1 MRLLG
6 FFGWYKPTY
15 KKEGDDEMKL
25 FEESGSLIIVQ
36 IDHLS
41 GEMMGEIWEQLSSKG
56 AKNVQLLSTLT
67 KKGRPGQLLL
77 IDISPEKI
85 SELEEFLVSELG
97 VNGWH
102 RLLTEHVHVE
112 IEMIACD
119 LTFRTPN
126 NRLRVTVAGKRIKN
140 TSGFIRPEHGDC
152 VRVQRKLRQEEGL
165 EVSLWQLERL
175 ISKALNSSK
184 RQIEVKLCGDQ
195 QDGFGRVL
203 IPDKEI

>member
-1 MRLLG
+1 
-6 FFGWYKPTY
+6 
-15 KKEGDDEMKL
+15 MKF

-41 GEMMGEIWEQLSSKG
+41 GEMLGGIWEQLSSKG

-85 SELEEFLVSELG
+85 SELEEFLVSEMG

-102 RLLTEHVHVE
+102 RLMTEHVYVD
-112 IEMIACD
+112 IEMVSCD
-119 LTFRTPN
+119 LTFRTPGS
-126 NRLRVTVAGKRIKN
+126 RLRVKVAGKRIKN

-152 VRVQRKLRQEEGL
+152 VKVQRKLRQEEGL
-165 EVSLWQLERL
+165 ELSLWQLERL
-175 ISKALNSSK
+175 IFEALNSSK
-184 RQIEVKLCGDQ
+184 RRIEVNLCGDQ
-195 QDGFGRVL
+195 QDGFGNAL
-203 IPDKEI
+203 ILDKEI

>member
-1 MRLLG
+1 
-6 FFGWYKPTY
+6 
-15 KKEGDDEMKL
+15 MKL

-41 GEMMGEIWEQLSSKG
+41 GEMMGEIWGQLSSKG

-112 IEMIACD
+112 IDC
-119 LTFRTPN
+119 
-126 NRLRVTVAGKRIKN
+126 LRSDFSNA
-140 TSGFIRPEHGDC
+140 
-152 VRVQRKLRQEEGL
+152 
-165 EVSLWQLERL
+165 
-175 ISKALNSSK
+175 
-184 RQIEVKLCGDQ
+184 Q
-195 QDGFGRVL
+195 QPSASNGSW
-203 IPDKEI
+203 KTH

>member
-1 MRLLG
+1 
-6 FFGWYKPTY
+6 
-15 KKEGDDEMKL
+15 MKF

-41 GEMMGEIWEQLSSKG
+41 GEMLGEIWDQLSSKG
-56 AKNVQLLSTLT
+56 AQNVQLLSTLT

-85 SELEEFLVSELG
+85 SELEEFLVSEMG

-102 RLLTEHVHVE
+102 RLMTEHVHVDL
-112 IEMIACD
+112 EMITCD
-119 LTFRTPN
+119 LTFRTPGN
-126 NRLRVTVAGKRIKN
+126 SLRAKIAGKRIKN

-152 VRVQRKLRQEEGL
+152 VKVYRKLRQEEGL

-175 ISKALNSSK
+175 ISEALNSSK
-184 RQIEVKLCGDQ
+184 RPIEVNLRGNQRDR
-195 QDGFGRVL
+195 FGNVH
-203 IPDKEI
+203 IPGKDI